1 MYNSVW
7 YNNLIRPFLAPPSY
21 IFTPVWIVLYLSIII
36 ALILYIT
43 SFSIKDKKIGYIFF
57 TIQLILNLIWS
68 PIFFG
73 MQNILLALIIIL
85 LMDVFLVLTIKKFYS
100 ISKLSGLILIPYLI
114 WILFATYL
122 NIGYFVLN

>member
-43 SFSIKDKKIGYIFF
+43 SFSIKDKKTGYIFF

>member
-43 SFSIKDKKIGYIFF
+43 TFSIKDKKIGYIFF
-57 TIQLILNLIWS
+57 TIQLLLNLMRS